1 MPRNSFM
8 NGPLY
13 IRVLGRIKGPFE
25 WDKLRALVK
34 RGQLSRIHEVSVD
47 NQTWV
52 KATEYP
58 DLFQADPYELEPSTA
73 ADPVYIEPDPQPA
86 AEPVAG
92 EPEPGYAVAPPQES
106 SDWYYELNGN
116 PTGPITFA
124 AMQQMVASGEIP
136 AQNRVWKEG
145 MDDWAPAETIP
156 GIATAPQSAT
166 GGFAIQP
173 ETPAATHIHVTT
185 AQQPQR
191 QEDPSQYHHQD
202 PRRIGCAVL
211 LPLVLLPSLLGL
223 VSLVFH
229 FIS

>member
-1 MPRNSFM
+1 M

-25 WDKLRALVK
+25 WDKLRTLVK
-34 RGQLSRIHEVSVD
+34 RGQLSRIHEVSAD

-58 DLFQADPYELEPSTA
+58 ELFQADPYELH
-73 ADPVYIEPDPQPA
+73 PVAVGNPIYIEPQPE
-86 AEPVAG
+86 EPVESTAE
-92 EPEPGYAVAPPQES
+92 EPDPGYAVAPPQES
-106 SDWYYELNGN
+106 SDWYYDLNGD
-116 PTGPITFA
+116 PTGPVTFA
-124 AMQQMVASGEIP
+124 VMQQMVASGQIP
-136 AQNRVWKEG
+136 PQCRVWKEG

-156 GIATAPQSAT
+156 GVAAGPQSAT
-166 GGFAIQP
+166 GGFAVQP
-173 ETPAATHIHVTT
+173 EAPAATHIHVNTG
-185 AQQPQR
+185 QQPQQ

-223 VSLVFH
+223 ASLVFH